1 MGREVGR
8 ASDDG
13 GEPRVSKNHKRANS
27 VTERTASE
35 DSSELENFRRTLGHE
50 SFSHLVA
57 GVGDYAIFLLDAQG
71 YVRSWNTGAERS
83 KGYRADEIIGRHFSI
98 FYPAEAVEKH
108 RPERALS
115 LAIRN
120 GRFAEENWRVR
131 KDGSRFWASVTL
143 TALRGEDGTV
153 TGFLKITRDLTD
165 RRKIQALQEANRQK
179 SEFVALLEKR
189 VQERTAQLTDSNA
202 QLEAFAYTVSHDLK
216 APLRGIQGFSQALLE
231 DYQDKL
237 DDRARD
243 YLQRIGSGI
252 LRMQMLIEDLL
263 EHSQLSRAEF
273 RLAPV
278 DLSSAVQEA
287 LKMLEGEIKL
297 TKAKI
302 SVRGPMPVVVAQPSA
317 LVQSIQNL
325 LSNAIKFTDDGQA
338 PQIRIS
344 AQKIGEKARLYVEDK
359 GIGIE
364 ERHFDRIFQ
373 IFERLHGSESFSGT
387 GIGLAIVKKA
397 IERMGGRCG
406 VDSKVG
412 AGSKFWIELVLSG

>member
-1 MGREVGR
+1 
-8 ASDDG
+8 
-13 GEPRVSKNHKRANS
+13 

-35 DSSELENFRRTLGHE
+35 NSSELENFRRTLSHE

-98 FYPAEAVEKH
+98 FYPAEGIEKH

-115 LAIRN
+115 LASRN

-165 RRKIQALQEANRQK
+165 RRKIEALQEANRQK

-237 DDRARD
+237 DDRGRD

-302 SVRGPMPVVVAQPSA
+302 SVRGPMPAVVAQPSA

-325 LSNAIKFTDDGQA
+325 LSNAIKFTDDGQT
-338 PQIRIS
+338 PRIRIF

-364 ERHFDRIFQ
+364 ARHFDRIFQ
-373 IFERLHGSESFSGT
+373 IFERLHGPGSFSGT

-412 AGSKFWIELVLSG
+412 AGSKFWIELVSAE